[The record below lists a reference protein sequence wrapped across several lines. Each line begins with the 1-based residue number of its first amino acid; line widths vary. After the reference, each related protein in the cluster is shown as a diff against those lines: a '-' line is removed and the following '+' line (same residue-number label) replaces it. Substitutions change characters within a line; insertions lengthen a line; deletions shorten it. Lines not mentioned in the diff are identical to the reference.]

1 MKTDVK
7 GQQTAT
13 KTLYQLTGK
22 YTDDMRVRQVLFL
35 EAKFDYYFVISESN
49 ASI

>member
-35 EAKFDYYFVISESN
+35 EVEFAYYFVILESN